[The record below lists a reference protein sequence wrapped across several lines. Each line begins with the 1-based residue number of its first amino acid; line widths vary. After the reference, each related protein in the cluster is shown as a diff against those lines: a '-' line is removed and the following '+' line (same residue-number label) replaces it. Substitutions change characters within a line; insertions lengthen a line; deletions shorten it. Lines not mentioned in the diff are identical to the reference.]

1 MKKDLSSILKPQ
13 IAFACSVL
21 FCLVLLFS
29 RVEAGVRDDRPNLV
43 GGEVLGRG
51 VVLTLNYERFLTNS
65 VGLGFGFMG
74 IGSSDGSAI
83 LAPIYASL
91 VPGDVHSI
99 YLSTGLTFLAGGGS
113 VNDWER
119 TMLFT
124 LSAGYQ
130 FHSTNGF
137 FVRPLFT
144 LLLPTESGAGED
156 FLIWPGLT
164 IGGSF

>member
-1 MKKDLSSILKPQ
+1 MELQRLVT
-13 IAFACSVL
+13 CSML
-21 FCLVLLFS
+21 FFLALLCT

-43 GGEVLGRG
+43 GGEIMGRG
-51 VVLTLNYERFLTNS
+51 VVLTLNYERFLNNS

-83 LAPIYASL
+83 LAPIYAAL
-91 VPGDVHSI
+91 VSGDVHSM
-99 YLSTGLTFLAGGGS
+99 YLSTGLTFLGGGGS

-119 TMLFT
+119 TLLLT

-144 LLLPTESGAGED
+144 LLLPTESGSGED
-156 FLIWPGLT
+156 YLIWPGLT